1 MSVKELNKTKTP
13 LVKIDKNLDKFKGK
27 VLFPKKLALAE
38 ELLQHA
44 KFPIEL
50 KEKLNI
56 S

>member
-1 MSVKELNKTKTP
+1 MTKKIDI
-13 LVKIDKNLDKFKGK
+13 KIDKNLDKFKGK

-38 ELLQHA
+38 ELLQRA
-44 KFPIEL
+44 KFPMEL